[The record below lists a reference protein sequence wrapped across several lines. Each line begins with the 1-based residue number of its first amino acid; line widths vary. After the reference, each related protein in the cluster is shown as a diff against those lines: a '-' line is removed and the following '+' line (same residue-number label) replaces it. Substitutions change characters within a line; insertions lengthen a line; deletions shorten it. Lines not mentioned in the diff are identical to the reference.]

1 MFSEVTNNADLFSQN
16 LPEMKT
22 LRLLYNNAKLLF
34 KLPEN
39 RLIIY
44 TEEGGRTYQI
54 KILSPDIKKYE
65 LGVIEYDPLSKML
78 SVSTSDFEIAWKG
91 RKLVNKGYSKFLDL
105 IGFETLFSKLIQ
117 SI

>member
-54 KILSPDIKKYE
+54 
-65 LGVIEYDPLSKML
+65 
-78 SVSTSDFEIAWKG
+78 
-91 RKLVNKGYSKFLDL
+91 N
-105 IGFETLFSKLIQ
+105 
-117 SI
+117 